1 MSKTKK
7 KDRKEKKEEENL
19 EEVPL
24 TIEGSEL
31 EEGQKFQY

>member
-7 KDRKEKKEEENL
+7 KDKKEKKEGENL
-19 EEVPL
+19 EEIPL
-24 TIEGSEL
+24 TIEGREL